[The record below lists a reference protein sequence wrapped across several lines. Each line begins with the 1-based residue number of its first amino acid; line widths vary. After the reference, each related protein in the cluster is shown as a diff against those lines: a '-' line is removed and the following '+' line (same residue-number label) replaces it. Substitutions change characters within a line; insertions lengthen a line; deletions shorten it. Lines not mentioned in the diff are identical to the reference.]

1 MAIIGGSV
9 ADVLGGEKA
18 PNGQCLLE
26 FELDSILGTNNIEV
40 IGAGT
45 SGYVVEQ
52 EFIETQLILQK
63 YKPDFIL
70 GLHGYNDL
78 MTFKLNRYINDQI
91 LLPPQNYRDF
101 LVIEQGKERSKFI
114 SRFTYLFKNT
124 CRAFDFIKRYFNKQ
138 SAYDYTSVNEETYE
152 MYSDQYIDIVNDIN
166 DFCKSKNIKYY
177 DFLQPVKY
185 YNNTKENYLINN
197 DEVPEMAK
205 MYSYFENK
213 QTKLTFSSSLTHLL
227 DSNSELYIDNCHLL
241 YNGNRILAHQIAIKI
256 AEYIKQDPK
265 FIK

>member
-1 MAIIGGSV
+1 MKNVIFIIITFLLLYYSFLPASSSECSLERIATNNIDGFRTNTQINKIDSIYRVAIIGGSV

-91 LLPPQNYRDF
+91 LLPPQNYR
-101 LVIEQGKERSKFI
+101 EH
-114 SRFTYLFKNT
+114 
-124 CRAFDFIKRYFNKQ
+124 
-138 SAYDYTSVNEETYE
+138 
-152 MYSDQYIDIVNDIN
+152 
-166 DFCKSKNIKYY
+166 
-177 DFLQPVKY
+177 P
-185 YNNTKENYLINN
+185 
-197 DEVPEMAK
+197 
-205 MYSYFENK
+205 
-213 QTKLTFSSSLTHLL
+213 
-227 DSNSELYIDNCHLL
+227 
-241 YNGNRILAHQIAIKI
+241 
-256 AEYIKQDPK
+256 
-265 FIK
+265 